1 MMKVSLNNPPI
12 HLIMVGG
19 YDERLNE
26 NVEYYDELQRLA
38 TSMNLGDS
46 VTFLRSPSD
55 AIKTCLL
62 KNSHTLIYTPDK
74 EHFGIVPLEAMYC
87 KLPVI
92 AVSSGGPLE
101 TVEDH
106 RTGYLCQ
113 PTAEDFAEKMQYL
126 YENRNLAIKMGE
138 RGRERVIQHFSFK
151 SFSHQLNEF
160 VNNLVS
166 N

>member
-1 MMKVSLNNPPI
+1 
-12 HLIMVGG
+12 MVGG
-19 YDERLNE
+19 YDDRLME
-26 NVEYYDELQRLA
+26 NVEYYNELQRLA
-38 TSMNLGDS
+38 TSLNLGDS

-55 AIKTCLL
+55 EIKTCLL
-62 KNSHTLIYTPDK
+62 KNSHTLLYTPDK

-87 KLPVI
+87 RLPVI

-113 PTAEDFAEKMQYL
+113 PTAEDFTEKMQYL
-126 YENRNLAIKMGE
+126 YENQNLATKMGE

-151 SFSHQLNEF
+151 AFSCQLNE
-160 VNNLVS
+160 LVS
-166 N
+166 SLLTK